1 LFFFWGHNLCLE
13 NAEKAYFNFSN
24 RNLSLLWPNG
34 KTSLPVIAFNPKVVR
49 KTVWECKK
57 IGGIFYF

>member
-1 LFFFWGHNLCLE
+1 M
-13 NAEKAYFNFSN
+13 
-24 RNLSLLWPNG
+24 SLLWPNG

-57 IGGIFYF
+57 IGGIFLVLVDNNLNLANFKIQTKNRTISSGL